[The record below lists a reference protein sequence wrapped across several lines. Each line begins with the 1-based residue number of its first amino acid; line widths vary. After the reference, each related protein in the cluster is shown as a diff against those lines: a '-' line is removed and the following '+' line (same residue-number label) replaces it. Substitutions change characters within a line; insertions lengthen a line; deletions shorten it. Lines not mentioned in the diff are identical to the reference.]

1 MAMATAIPHY
11 TADEVR
17 QFDDPRLRFEVI
29 RGELFVSPAPKI
41 PHQRIVRDLVR
52 LLQDYLEAEHLGE
65 ILPGPLEVQF
75 TEDSAVQPDALVML
89 RDRGPQPTIER
100 LYGPPALVIE
110 VISYSSKRTDRLQ
123 KRALYMEEGVPEY
136 WIVDPGLRQIER
148 WRTGDEQPEILRD
161 RLEWRP
167 TEAAPA
173 LAIDLVRLFSRS
185 EVH

>member
-110 VISYSSKRTDRLQ
+110 VISYRS
-123 KRALYMEEGVPEY
+123 A
-136 WIVDPGLRQIER
+136 ER
-148 WRTGDEQPEILRD
+148 RVGN
-161 RLEWRP
+161 
-167 TEAAPA
+167 
-173 LAIDLVRLFSRS
+173 
-185 EVH
+185 